1 MIDDSSQ
8 TIRPHNNLKEV
19 LVAGEADAV
28 QDEEE
33 GELFGEGDAEVPEVI
48 DVADEDLEQAEDQDR
63 EGAAAR
69 ILPDPGNPTTSQI
82 EDHRAKGHIPYR
94 TWCKECVEGRST
106 GEPHRRRTGERSVC
120 VLSFDY
126 LYLDKAG
133 GVMKKNSMLDMED
146 VSVTIL
152 VAKESRGKSI
162 FAHVVPQKGVDMD
175 HYAVELLLQDLK
187 WVGYQQISLR
197 SDNERSILRLLEHAV
212 TEARIEL
219 KGLDQVLEE
228 HPNTYDSS
236 GNGEIE
242 VAAKSLTGILR
253 TNKLDVE
260 KKVG

>member
-1 MIDDSSQ
+1 MCVFS
-8 TIRPHNNLKEV
+8 
-19 LVAGEADAV
+19 
-28 QDEEE
+28 
-33 GELFGEGDAEVPEVI
+33 FG
-48 DVADEDLEQAEDQDR
+48 
-63 EGAAAR
+63 
-69 ILPDPGNPTTSQI
+69 
-82 EDHRAKGHIPYR
+82 
-94 TWCKECVEGRST
+94 
-106 GEPHRRRTGERSVC
+106 
-120 VLSFDY
+120 Y

-133 GVMKKNSMLDMED
+133 VVMKKNSMLDMED

-162 FAHVVPQKGVDMD
+162 FAHVVPQKGLDMD

-187 WVGYQQISLR
+187 WIGYQQISRR

-253 TNKLDVE
+253 TNKLGVE
-260 KKVG
+260 KRVGKTIPQVHPLFSWLVEYCAWMLRVRNR

>member
-1 MIDDSSQ
+1 M
-8 TIRPHNNLKEV
+8 
-19 LVAGEADAV
+19 
-28 QDEEE
+28 
-33 GELFGEGDAEVPEVI
+33 F
-48 DVADEDLEQAEDQDR
+48 
-63 EGAAAR
+63 
-69 ILPDPGNPTTSQI
+69 
-82 EDHRAKGHIPYR
+82 
-94 TWCKECVEGRST
+94 
-106 GEPHRRRTGERSVC
+106 
-120 VLSFDY
+120 SFDY

-133 GVMKKNSMLDMED
+133 GVLKRDSMLDMED

-175 HYAVELLLQDLK
+175 HYAVGLLLKDLK
-187 WVGYQQISLR
+187 WIGYQQISLR
-197 SDNERSILRLLEHAV
+197 SDNEKAILKLLEHAV

-219 KGLDQVLEE
+219 KDLDQVLEE

-260 KKVG
+260 KRVGKLIPQVHPSSVG